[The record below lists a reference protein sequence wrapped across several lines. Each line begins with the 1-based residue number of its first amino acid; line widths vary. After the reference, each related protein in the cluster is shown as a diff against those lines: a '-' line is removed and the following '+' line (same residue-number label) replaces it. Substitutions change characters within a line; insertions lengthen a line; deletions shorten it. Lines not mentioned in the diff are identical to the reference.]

1 MNGPN
6 SMYKMRPI
14 IKLAEEIDL
23 PKCMYKMKV
32 IQNSHCV
39 VQKDR
44 STNDRL
50 ASAITEQVNKFLK
63 KPMPEVVALENRQE
77 AILVQ
82 LAQLKQ
88 QLNNLREQLKKP
100 TSCTS
105 IKIQV
110 QNTYK
115 NGLHEEI
122 VVKANPKR
130 PPYSLLALNRLLQN
144 SINIRNYVHS
154 TTEDLGEIL
163 KQFNKTSNSPLF
175 NIRLIWK
182 DVPDTEFLIS
192 PTKHSGITTEVN
204 LLRFLSRSGPPEL
217 NYEAS
222 GDAVF
227 ASIAD
232 ELLDTCYRIVKET
245 TIKGRQIH
253 FKLFGAALQKYQ
265 FLMGDTV
272 SVVDIAGWSA
282 LKQIGYVSKDL
293 PSNVNK
299 WIERCNHI
307 FGVNVAH

>member
-39 VQKDR
+39 VQIDR

-50 ASAITEQVNKFLK
+50 ASAITEQ

-115 NGLHEEI
+115 NGLHDEI

-182 DVPDTEFLIS
+182 D
-192 PTKHSGITTEVN
+192 
-204 LLRFLSRSGPPEL
+204 GPPEL

-265 FLMGDTV
+265 FLMGDNV

-293 PSNVNK
+293 PSNVNT
-299 WIERCNHI
+299 WIESIGTYSDLVISGHVPDLEGKLSFANNHFI
-307 FGVNVAH
+307 IHIRFK